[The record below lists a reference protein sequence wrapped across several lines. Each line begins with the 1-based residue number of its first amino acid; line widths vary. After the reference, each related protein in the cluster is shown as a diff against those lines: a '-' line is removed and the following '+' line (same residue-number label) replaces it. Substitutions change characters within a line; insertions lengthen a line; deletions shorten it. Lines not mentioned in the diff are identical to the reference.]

1 MVFKTTPVISDF
13 RGVNSVE
20 LDSQTIQIH
29 GQAELCNSQRL
40 RYYIYLSGL
49 YLLSK
54 EPSEIM
60 YKYKCTY

>member
-1 MVFKTTPVISDF
+1 MVFKTI
-13 RGVNSVE
+13 NSVE
-20 LDSQTIQIH
+20 LDSQTIKIH

-40 RYYIYLSGL
+40 QYYIYLSGL